1 MLYEF
6 INATKHK
13 LFCSQRVAKTLCGA
27 IMLQRVSRVKIRGEG
42 GLEAQSQVKRRQT
55 LIWTPM
61 IALESADFLILLLHA
76 SWRSIFILILWS
88 PDDISLRMWMLFLS
102 TYRVV
107 NWVHPYLDYTLRDYS
122 RLDYSW
128 LDKRHLDYLWCFDYR
143 RLDYFGPQG
152 RFDYKDIWTIAVW
165 TTKTNRLKIFRMLGL
180 TEISY

>member
-1 MLYEF
+1 MSVLYEL

-107 NWVHPYLDYTLRDYS
+107 NWVHPYLDYTLHVWTIHDWTSAIWTTY
-122 RLDYSW
+122 DV
-128 LDKRHLDYLWCFDYR
+128 
-143 RLDYFGPQG
+143 
-152 RFDYKDIWTIAVW
+152 WTIAVW
-165 TTKTNRLKIFRMLGL
+165 TILDYRDVWTTRTFGL
-180 TEISY
+180 PPFGLLRQTD

>member
-1 MLYEF
+1 MSVLYEL

-107 NWVHPYLDYTLRDYS
+107 NWVHPYLDYTLMDYS
-122 RLDYSW
+122 RLDYLW
-128 LDKRHLDYLWCFDYR
+128 L
-143 RLDYFGPQG
+143 
-152 RFDYKDIWTIAVW
+152 DYKDIWTIAIWTTYDVCTIVIC
-165 TTKTNRLKIFRMLGL
+165 TTKTFRLFQLD
-180 TEISY
+180 